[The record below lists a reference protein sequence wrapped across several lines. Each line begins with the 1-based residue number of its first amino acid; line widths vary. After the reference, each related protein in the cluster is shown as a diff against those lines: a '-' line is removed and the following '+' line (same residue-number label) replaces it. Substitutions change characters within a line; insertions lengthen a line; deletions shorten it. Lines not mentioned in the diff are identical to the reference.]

1 MRSHRPLLL
10 ASLALAAAGLQAA
23 AAQEWAG
30 RGRAR
35 GHVEDDKGKMIA
47 GATVLLRLGEA
58 DIDPANP
65 GPGPDPLITDQKGA
79 WAILGLKGGTWTAL
93 ITAEGYRG
101 TYISVRINEFEPGGP
116 VRTKLQPIP
125 KEVIE
130 AQAQAAAAEA
140 AISEVSKL
148 VDEGNAALA
157 ANKPAEARAAY
168 EQVIAKVP
176 AEHHPGLLRG
186 VARAYFL
193 EEQVDQA
200 VATLQ
205 KALEIKPDDEETLR
219 LMVDLLVAAKRDKE
233 AEPYIARLPAG
244 TKVEATTLLNMGIK
258 RYNDRN
264 MEEALGL
271 FERAVAEHPEMGLPY
286 YYRGLA
292 HIGLGHTAEAKADF
306 QKFLELEPN
315 HAKAA
320 DAREF
325 LKSM

>member
-1 MRSHRPLLL
+1 MRSRRKLFL
-10 ASLALAAAGLQAA
+10 ATLALAVAGLQAA
-23 AAQEWAG
+23 VAQEWAG

-35 GHVEDDKGKMIA
+35 GHVEDDKGKMVA
-47 GATVLLRLGEA
+47 GATVLLRQGDA

-65 GPGPDPLITDQKGA
+65 GPGPDAVMTDQKGA
-79 WAILGLKGGTWTAL
+79 WALLGLKGGTWTAL
-93 ITAEGYRG
+93 ITKEGYRG
-101 TYISVRINEFEPGGP
+101 TYISVRINEFEPGP
-116 VRTKLQPIP
+116 PSRTKLQPIP
-125 KEVIE
+125 KEALE

-148 VDEGNAALA
+148 VEEGNAALS

-186 VARAYFL
+186 VARTYFL

-205 KALEIKPDDEETLR
+205 KALELKPDDEETLR

-258 RYNDRN
+258 RYNDGN
-264 MEEALGL
+264 LEEALGL
-271 FERAVAEHPEMGLPY
+271 FDRAVSEHPEMGATY

-292 HIGLGHTAEAKADF
+292 HLGLGNAPQAKADF
-306 QKFLELEPN
+306 EKFIQLDPN
-315 HAKAA
+315 HAKVAE
-320 DAREF
+320 AREF